1 MLRAFCAIGIVALAS
16 VSAGAYQDP
25 YRNNQDPYRSRPMD
39 SPRPDEST
47 RKGPQAAEGEV
58 QAAKK
63 VQAASDGA
71 AALQSGGEFIKKYPK
86 STLRLQVAQLV
97 AGKIS
102 QTADNSQKI
111 SLAENFPTVFNQ
123 PGEADVIT
131 PTLVDAYS
139 KANKFDEAFQKVS
152 PWLEKNPEDVRT
164 LVQMAL
170 TGADQA
176 KHGNR
181 KFADVSQKYGLKA
194 IELIEADKRPA
205 SLDAEQWAE
214 YKTKWLS
221 QVYQS
226 EGFLSMLGGNA
237 DDAKARLQKAISL
250 SGSDPFNYVMLGMVY
265 DNAYQQ
271 HAEQHKKMSPG
282 PAEEALL
289 KTALATMDQV
299 IEAYLHAIALAEGDG
314 YKALHDSLLESVQT
328 YYKYRHNGS
337 TTGLQQAI
345 DKYKKPAG
353 Q

>member
-1 MLRAFCAIGIVALAS
+1 MLRAFCASGIVALAS
-16 VSAGAYQDP
+16 LSAGAYQDP
-25 YRNNQDPYRSRPMD
+25 YRTNQDPYRTRPMD

-47 RKGPQAAEGEV
+47 RKGPQAGEGEV

-71 AALQSGGEFIKKYPK
+71 AALQSGGEFVKKYPK

-102 QTADNSQKI
+102 QTADNTQKI
-111 SLAENFPTVFNQ
+111 SLAENFLTVFNQ
-123 PGEADVIT
+123 PGEANVIT
-131 PTLVDAYS
+131 PALVDAYT
-139 KANKFDEAFQKVS
+139 KADKFDEAFQKAS
-152 PWLEKNPEDVRT
+152 GWLEKNPEDVRT

-221 QVYQS
+221 GVPIRRLSLDARRQRRRR
-226 EGFLSMLGGNA
+226 EGSASKG
-237 DDAKARLQKAISL
+237 D
-250 SGSDPFNYVMLGMVY
+250 
-265 DNAYQQ
+265 
-271 HAEQHKKMSPG
+271 
-282 PAEEALL
+282 
-289 KTALATMDQV
+289 LA
-299 IEAYLHAIALAEGDG
+299 
-314 YKALHDSLLESVQT
+314 
-328 YYKYRHNGS
+328 
-337 TTGLQQAI
+337 
-345 DKYKKPAG
+345 
-353 Q
+353 